1 MARHD
6 PTELAKAAYAAYG
19 GSTGGKNYRGEP
31 MPAWDDLGPAIQTAW
46 EVAAE
51 AIARR
56 VLGLDKADPS
66 ALFKRGGFG

>member
-19 GSTGGKNYRGEP
+19 GATGGKNYRGEP
-31 MPAWDDLGPAIQTAW
+31 MPAWDDLGTQIQTAW

-51 AIARR
+51 ATARM
-56 VLGLDKADPS
+56 VLGLTRRADGQS
-66 ALFKRGGFG
+66 ERKGAAR